1 MGAGVLNVIH
11 CERTRHVMR
20 EALNA
25 GWEWIGYT
33 KGGHVEIRW
42 PENGALI
49 HCATTPSDPN
59 SWKAF
64 AKEIERVSGVE
75 VWRKGNRRRSRRRTN
90 GADVQVQAARRKHR
104 EEYEQ
109 RLAQQEAAR
118 QAARTAELRRRA
130 DAERAAAA
138 DEHRHEIE
146 ALMRPG
152 WGH

>member
-1 MGAGVLNVIH
+1 MGAGLLNVIH

-20 EALNA
+20 EALGA

-42 PENGALI
+42 PETGALL

-64 AKEIERVSGVE
+64 AKEVERVSGVE

-90 GADVQVQAARRKHR
+90 GPDEALQAARRKHR
-104 EEYEQ
+104 AEYER
-109 RLAQQEAAR
+109 RLAQEEAAR
-118 QAARTAELRRRA
+118 QAAMQAQVRRSLAA
-130 DAERAAAA
+130 DRAARE
-138 DEHRHEIE
+138 DEHRHGIE

-152 WGH
+152 NGR